1 MFAFAQ
7 TDNKQQ
13 TDLKERGEES
23 SFVKMPALFK
33 KIILSRI
40 RFMVYR
46 LNRSDRFELDYER

>member
-1 MFAFAQ
+1 MSCEELFAESFSVFAFAQ

-13 TDLKERGEES
+13 ADVEERGEGS

-40 RFMVYR
+40 RFMV
-46 LNRSDRFELDYER
+46 SVE